1 MASTADKELKEIRDY
16 YYNKWCNLP
25 DNLTDYDDLIIDL
38 LNEIEDLYNPGRLN
52 GN

>member
-1 MASTADKELKEIRDY
+1 MASTADKELKEIHDY
-16 YYNKWCNLP
+16 YYDKWRNLP
-25 DNLTDYDDLIIDL
+25 DEFKDYDDFILDL

>member
-1 MASTADKELKEIRDY
+1 MASTADKELKDIHDRY
-16 YYNKWCNLP
+16 YYNWCNLP
-25 DNLTDYDDLIIDL
+25 DSLELYDDLILDL